1 MKMKKCALRLVI
13 GRWGNRKKSVLEDWF
28 ITQVMKSCSVYEELF
43 SPIAFFS
50 GQGRDRLLGWSF
62 PFGELYSKK

>member
-13 GRWGNRKKSVLEDWF
+13 GRWGNRKKVSARRLVHY
-28 ITQVMKSCSVYEELF
+28 SGYEELF

>member
-1 MKMKKCALRLVI
+1 MCIKTGYWEMGKQKKVSARRLVHYS
-13 GRWGNRKKSVLEDWF
+13 G
-28 ITQVMKSCSVYEELF
+28 YEELF